1 MRLLYNQP
9 LSTHP
14 NPSLKK
20 GGAPLRRKFR
30 AHSPSLFQG
39 GGQGVGTITRFYTP
53 RFQLIRPEADFRH
66 AGGLF
71 TLLLVLHVSSRFI
84 SHRILLLQTPVPL
97 KSELLPLS

>member
-1 MRLLYNQP
+1 MLRSTSPPAPLAINLRNLLTDSRMNLA

-39 GGQGVGTITRFYTP
+39 GGQGVGTFN
-53 RFQLIRPEADFRH
+53 
-66 AGGLF
+66 
-71 TLLLVLHVSSRFI
+71 
-84 SHRILLLQTPVPL
+84 ILSTCNLQY
-97 KSELLPLS
+97 